1 MFNLEEKNLRKHMIA
16 VFNYLKGQS
25 QGRMTRFPNTHG
37 KIYRGIL
44 SDLI

>member
-1 MFNLEEKNLRKHMIA
+1 MIA
-16 VFNYLKGQS
+16 IVKYLKGQS

-37 KIYRGIL
+37 KIYRDIL